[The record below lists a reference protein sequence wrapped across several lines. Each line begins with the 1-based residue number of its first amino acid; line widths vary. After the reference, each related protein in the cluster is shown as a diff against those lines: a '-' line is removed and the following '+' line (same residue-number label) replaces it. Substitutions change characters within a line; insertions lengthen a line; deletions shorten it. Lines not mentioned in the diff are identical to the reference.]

1 MLEAAEEMV
10 VLFDEFD
17 ELVRERDE
25 EGSDSASR
33 FLTTAMLPKLTALS
47 SRRRIVYL
55 LATNHLERFDS
66 AVRRPGRFDLIVPVM
81 PPTLDSKLR
90 RWPEVAVRL
99 RAVRIGTRAKA
110 DKELRGKLGGLTY
123 LEFEDLVPRLLKART
138 RRTVERV
145 VEEADAR
152 AILNQSPTNDD
163 HTWLKRIESETKR
176 IRI

>member
-1 MLEAAEEMV
+1 
-10 VLFDEFD
+10 
-17 ELVRERDE
+17 
-25 EGSDSASR
+25 
-33 FLTTAMLPKLTALS
+33 
-47 SRRRIVYL
+47 
-55 LATNHLERFDS
+55 
-66 AVRRPGRFDLIVPVM
+66 M

-99 RAVRIGTRAKA
+99 RAVRIGTRARA